1 MKYIKYFIQFLF
13 VILSFLI
20 FKILGPNL
28 SSKIS
33 GKIFELIGPYFR
45 SKEVIDSNIKKAFP
59 NINTLALRKISSS
72 MWKNYGK
79 VFAEFMFMK
88 NFRLGKLAEKLKLR
102 VRKY

>member
-13 VILSFLI
+13 VILSFII

-28 SSKIS
+28 SSSIS
-33 GKIFELIGPYFR
+33 GKIFELIGPNFR
-45 SKEVIDSNIKKAFP
+45 SKEVVKSNIKKAFP
-59 NINTLALRKISSS
+59 NINSSDLQRISNS

-88 NFRLGKLAEKLKLR
+88 DFRFGNLQIKLK
-102 VRKY
+102 